1 MANPAAHS
9 VSPDN
14 ALRTWVLSLFP
25 WIWLLVPSV
34 LLFRDYVIFDFNLL
48 VALVALPMVVGWKA
62 GKTSWRFQWVATIFL
77 GLHFVLGIK
86 FPLFFGAG
94 FLLLFLAEQ
103 QLGRLNWLPVALLCW
118 ISPVQVYV
126 SQVLGASLRMQ
137 LSEWSAGILQMMGKA
152 VEADGNRFVMD
163 GQVFYVDPACAGL
176 DMLLTTA
183 VFGLL
188 FAGYWEWKMGRR
200 LVLGGVGLLTLWSLG
215 WVIVANLFRIIGIVL
230 LNAAP
235 ETLLHE
241 GIGLFSL
248 VLYSLLPT
256 FLGTNWIVKKCAR
269 TFERES
275 FKLQG
280 LRKPAWAA
288 VLLSGLLLWG
298 IVWKSQDTA
307 QKTAFPFPQLPGF
320 SLQVKEMGVGGYLGE
335 ASIVYVKPPVPFWG
349 ADHTPAI
356 CWRSE
361 GYQLRGEREGMACG
375 QPVWVAEL
383 HKDSTRL
390 YTAWWYDNS
399 ETIVHGQWDWRWRT
413 ARGERPFQLVNVTVE
428 DEHQLMA
435 EAERVMA
442 LLDKEP
448 REEPQFAQHP

>member
-1 MANPAAHS
+1 MANPTVQIPGSEFSFRKAGM
-9 VSPDN
+9 
-14 ALRTWVLSLFP
+14 ALLPWV
-25 WIWLLVPSV
+25 WLLVPSIF
-34 LLFRDYVIFDFNLL
+34 LFRDYIIFDFNLL
-48 VALVALPMVVGWKA
+48 LALVALPMVAGWQAQKL
-62 GKTSWRFQWVATIFL
+62 SWRFLGLGAAFL
-77 GLHFVLGIK
+77 GLHFLLGIK

-126 SQVLGASLRMQ
+126 SQVLGASLRMR
-137 LSEWSAGILQMMGKA
+137 LSEWSATLLQWVGKS

-188 FAGYWEWKMGRR
+188 FAGYWEWKFKKR
-200 LVLGGVGLLTLWSLG
+200 LGIVGVGLLTLWSLL
-215 WVIVANLFRIIGIVL
+215 WVIVANLSRIIGIVL

-235 ETLLHE
+235 ETIAHE
-241 GIGLFSL
+241 AVGIISL
-248 VLYSLLPT
+248 VMYALLPT
-256 FLGTNWIVKKCAR
+256 FWGARWLVKSASR
-269 TFERES
+269 PLEREP
-275 FKLQG
+275 FKLQ
-280 LRKPAWAA
+280 
-288 VLLSGLLLWG
+288 LLNKRVAGIIALAGIVLWG
-298 IVWKSQDTA
+298 IFAKSGGQD
-307 QKTAFPFPQLPGF
+307 QPGKYSFPTLPGF
-320 SLQVKEMGVGGYLGE
+320 SMQTKEMGVGGYLGE
-335 ASIVYVKPPVPFWG
+335 GSIVYIKPPVPFWG

-361 GYQLRGEREGMACG
+361 GFQLRGEREGMACG

-383 HKDSTRL
+383 HRDSTML

-413 ARGERPFQLVNVTVE
+413 AKGEAPFRLINVTVE
-428 DEHQLMA
+428 KESQLMA

-442 LLDKEP
+442 LLAPEQKWMPE
-448 REEPQFAQHP
+448 FAQHP